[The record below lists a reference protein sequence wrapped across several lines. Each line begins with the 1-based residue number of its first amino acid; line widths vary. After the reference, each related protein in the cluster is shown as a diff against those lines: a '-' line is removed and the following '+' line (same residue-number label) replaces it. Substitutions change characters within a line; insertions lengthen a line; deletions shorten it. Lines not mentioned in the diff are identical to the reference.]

1 MSLKKQ
7 NSLIKKKI
15 NISNV
20 LFSFNAKKTKL
31 LEKSNNF
38 IEDNQKYN
46 KGLNVKYLNFFFYLD
61 MFSVNTNKLNFSKM
75 IDLKKKLK
83 KLILMNRKVLNML
96 NFSKTRYSKHLTNTI
111 LIKSKQKSWWNV
123 INFEMQLFF
132 ILINSGLIFSYFD
145 SFNFLKNKCVYLNR
159 VSKANPYIT
168 VKKGDLIELTLS
180 KNYFIYLFFLNNNFE
195 KNINKLKNKL
205 STKFKNKDSS
215 SEKSDSYMLKLLK
228 NNYIFKKN
236 IPNYMEVDFFV
247 LSVFIVKNINNYL
260 NLSFINRKFIVFYMY
275 KLYNWKWIS

>member
-1 MSLKKQ
+1 
-7 NSLIKKKI
+7 
-15 NISNV
+15 
-20 LFSFNAKKTKL
+20 
-31 LEKSNNF
+31 
-38 IEDNQKYN
+38 
-46 KGLNVKYLNFFFYLD
+46 
-61 MFSVNTNKLNFSKM
+61 
-75 IDLKKKLK
+75 
-83 KLILMNRKVLNML
+83 
-96 NFSKTRYSKHLTNTI
+96 
-111 LIKSKQKSWWNV
+111 
-123 INFEMQLFF
+123 MQLFF

-168 VKKGDLIELTLS
+168 VKKGDLIELILS

-247 LSVFIVKNINNYL
+247 LSVFIIKNINNYL

-275 KLYNWKWIS
+275 KLYN

>member
-7 NSLIKKKI
+7 NSLIKKKV

-46 KGLNVKYLNFFFYLD
+46 KGLNIKYLNFFFYLD

-111 LIKSKQKSWWNV
+111 LIKSKQKS
-123 INFEMQLFF
+123 
-132 ILINSGLIFSYFD
+132 
-145 SFNFLKNKCVYLNR
+145 
-159 VSKANPYIT
+159 
-168 VKKGDLIELTLS
+168 
-180 KNYFIYLFFLNNNFE
+180 
-195 KNINKLKNKL
+195 
-205 STKFKNKDSS
+205 
-215 SEKSDSYMLKLLK
+215 
-228 NNYIFKKN
+228 
-236 IPNYMEVDFFV
+236 
-247 LSVFIVKNINNYL
+247 
-260 NLSFINRKFIVFYMY
+260 
-275 KLYNWKWIS
+275 